1 MAKDKHKHLHLQTKK
16 PHDSLDL
23 LVYFFTFATP
33 LFEVPQVLEIYLRH
47 SAQDVSIWT
56 WAFFCIDNIVWIAY
70 ALRKRIMPV
79 LITSILYEIFELA
92 IFIGILIYK

>member
-1 MAKDKHKHLHLQTKK
+1 MAKDKHKHFHVQTKK
-16 PHDSLDL
+16 PRDGLDI

-33 LFEVPQVLEIYLRH
+33 LFEVPQVLEIYSRH

-70 ALRKRIMPV
+70 ALRKQIMPV